1 MADYGLGLAEAIA
14 ALRDELHA
22 AMAKMPQTGL
32 LFRLAPIELTLE
44 VVVTKVANGK
54 IGWRVVEAGGTYEKG
69 RTQTLSLTLE
79 PAYRDASGRL
89 LENTYVSDAGRVGQ
103 HIGPRSRSGDED

>member
-1 MADYGLGLAEAIA
+1 MADYGLGLAESIA

-44 VVVTKVANGK
+44 VVVTKVGEGK
-54 IGWRVVEAGGTYEKG
+54 IGWQIVEAGGKYEKG
-69 RTQTLSLTLE
+69 RTQTLKLTLD
-79 PAYRDASGRL
+79 PAYRDTTGRL
-89 LENTYVSDAGRVGQ
+89 MEHPYVSDASRPDQ
-103 HIGPRSRSGDED
+103 RIGPRDEPDDED